1 MSYRSGLGHP
11 HGLNVLNNLYLCIL
25 KKDVMDN
32 NFKIK
37 IDALVDE
44 INTVTDLIRKI
55 EILNYMEQQSS
66 FMLWQL
72 EEEKRIDDDSRDY

>member
-1 MSYRSGLGHP
+1 
-11 HGLNVLNNLYLCIL
+11 
-25 KKDVMDN
+25 MDN

-37 IDALVDE
+37 NDALVDE

>member
-1 MSYRSGLGHP
+1 MLWWNDWRFF
-11 HGLNVLNNLYLCIL
+11 VARMANNLYFCKL
-25 KKDVMDN
+25 KVKTTMDN
-32 NFKIK
+32 NFKMK
-37 IDALVDE
+37 IDALVNE